1 MTRNDDGIEATQKI
15 IDYFTSKT
23 ASAPAAEYC
32 YNLEIDGFN
41 DWFLPDYDEIR
52 PAQIYLSDVS
62 AYKPIVIQTDGV
74 WTSSNENTTAENVCR
89 AQISIYNN
97 NGSLSPQ
104 PRDSERYVIPMR
116 EF

>member
-1 MTRNDDGIEATQKI
+1 MQQVLLMGEV
-15 IDYFTSKT
+15 
-23 ASAPAAEYC
+23 
-32 YNLEIDGFN
+32 
-41 DWFLPDYDEIR
+41 LPDYDEIR
-52 PAQIYLSDVS
+52 PAQYYLKDNG
-62 AYKPIVIQTDGV
+62 YKQKVQETDGV